1 MYLPIGKLQ
10 PFGAQYFA
18 DLHMWIE
25 KARKEVDERRVAL
38 KEAKCVI
45 CNWRE
50 MRAPY
55 RHPSFNVLMK
65 GSFSDA

>member
-1 MYLPIGKLQ
+1 
-10 PFGAQYFA
+10 
-18 DLHMWIE
+18 
-25 KARKEVDERRVAL
+25 VAL